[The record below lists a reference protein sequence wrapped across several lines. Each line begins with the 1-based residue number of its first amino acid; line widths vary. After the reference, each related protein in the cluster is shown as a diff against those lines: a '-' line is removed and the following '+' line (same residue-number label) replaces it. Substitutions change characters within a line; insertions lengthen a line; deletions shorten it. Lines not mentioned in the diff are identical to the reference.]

1 MKIAVDNYI
10 RKSENVFT
18 EPYNKRFINL
28 VLLGLYGKVFAFGSS
43 AQTSLLRRS
52 VCTKT
57 SCKYFPVQ
65 TSLSVN
71 NALLLYGFAESWIL
85 IGRRAVRKMRIRT
98 VVRIFP
104 YPDRF
109 PVCQIDRLEFET
121 FLHVYKVV
129 M

>member
-1 MKIAVDNYI
+1 MY
-10 RKSENVFT
+10 
-18 EPYNKRFINL
+18 
-28 VLLGLYGKVFAFGSS
+28 
-43 AQTSLLRRS
+43 
-52 VCTKT
+52 
-57 SCKYFPVQ
+57 
-65 TSLSVN
+65 
-71 NALLLYGFAESWIL
+71 LLYGFAESWIL

-109 PVCQIDRLEFET
+109 ET

>member
-1 MKIAVDNYI
+1 MYFLCEYGTTQGRTQGI
-10 RKSENVFT
+10 FT
-18 EPYNKRFINL
+18 AGE
-28 VLLGLYGKVFAFGSS
+28 GSN
-43 AQTSLLRRS
+43 TH
-52 VCTKT
+52 
-57 SCKYFPVQ
+57 
-65 TSLSVN
+65 
-71 NALLLYGFAESWIL
+71 LLYGFAESWIL

-109 PVCQIDRLEFET
+109 PICQFDRLEFET